1 MQFSDSTVSD
11 HLGVG
16 LGQGI
21 VKVGLLHSLTGT
33 MAISE
38 VSVRDAE
45 LMAIAEINARGGV
58 LGHRVEPII
67 EDAASNPSLFAAKAR
82 KLLQQDQVATLFG
95 CWTSAS
101 RKAVLPVLA
110 EQNGLLWYPVQYEG
124 LETSPHVFYLGSCP
138 NQQVEPAIR
147 WLLQRY
153 LPQEQPGRF
162 YLVGSDYVFP
172 RTVHKI
178 IHAQL
183 MQAGV
188 EVVGDCYV
196 PLGSVDFGHVIDRI
210 YQTQPTAIFNTLN
223 GDSNVAF
230 YQQFHTAGLTADHL
244 PIVAFSIAEE
254 ELQRIGEAATGHFVA
269 RGYFQSLDTP
279 INREFVERF
288 QTWTRQ
294 QGDDERLDHTGVTAG
309 AINGRGDRVT
319 SAPVAAAYTQVYLWK
334 QAVETAGS
342 FAVDQVRQAAYG
354 QMMQAP
360 EGGIKLERNHH
371 LWKACHIGQAQSDG
385 QFKIVYSSEATIKP
399 QPYFGLEEV
408 GWDHTPVV
416 TALLGEATQAIQ
428 TSCEL
433 EEKSRQLEAALV
445 ELTAANQ
452 ELLELRQSNLIQTDK
467 MSSLGQMVAGI
478 AHEINNPIN
487 FIYGNLDHIR
497 DYTEDLLELVN
508 LYQTYYPDSHPEI
521 QEQIEAID
529 LEFVAEDFPK
539 LVESMHFGTARICEI
554 VAALRNFSRL
564 DEGSKRQADIHQGID
579 GTLLILQNRL
589 KAKSNRPEIR
599 VVKQYGHLPLVE
611 CYAGQLNQVF
621 MNLISNAI
629 DAIEEGMGSKEGR
642 TDSQGMDREI
652 RVTPQI
658 FIHTT
663 IASPNAVQI
672 RISDNGPGI
681 PEPLRER
688 IFEPFFTTKPA
699 AKGTGLGLSISHN
712 IITERHGGSLHC
724 ESEPGQGTTFWIEI
738 PVKGDR

>member
-1 MQFSDSTVSD
+1 MQFSDSTD

-45 LMAIAEINARGGV
+45 LMAIAEINANGGI
-58 LGHRVEPII
+58 LGQRIEPII

-110 EQNGLLWYPVQYEG
+110 ELNGLLWYPIQYEG
-124 LETSPHVFYLGSCP
+124 LESSPHVFYIGPCP
-138 NQQVEPAIR
+138 NQQVEPALH
-147 WLLQRY
+147 WLLHRQ
-153 LPQEQPGRF
+153 QTEGQPSRF
-162 YLVGSDYVFP
+162 YLIGSNYVFP

-178 IHAQL
+178 IRAQL
-183 MQAGV
+183 SQTGA
-188 EVVGDCYV
+188 EVVGESYV
-196 PLGSVDFGHVIDRI
+196 PLGTIDFADVIEQI
-210 YQTQPTAIFNTLN
+210 AQTQPTAIFNSLN
-223 GDSNVAF
+223 GDSNIAF
-230 YQQFHTAGLTADHL
+230 YQQFHAAGLTADRL
-244 PIVAFSIAEE
+244 PIMAFSIAEE
-254 ELQRIGEAATGHFVA
+254 ELQRIGQAATGHFVS

-279 INREFVERF
+279 TNRAFVQRF
-288 QTWTRQ
+288 LAWTHPL
-294 QGDDERLDHTGVTAG
+294 DEQ
-309 AINGRGDRVT
+309 RGDRVT
-319 SAPVAAAYTQVYLWK
+319 SAPIAAAYTQVYLWK
-334 QAVETAGS
+334 QAVEAAGS

-354 QMMQAP
+354 QILDAP
-360 EGGIKLERNHH
+360 EGGVKLERNHH
-371 LWKACHIGQAQSDG
+371 LWKACYIGQAQPDG
-385 QFKIVYSSEATIKP
+385 QFKLVYSSEATIKP
-399 QPYFGLEEV
+399 EPYLGLEGLDWENSAALI
-408 GWDHTPVV
+408 
-416 TALLGEATQAIQ
+416 ALLGDASQAIQ

-433 EEKSRQLEAALV
+433 EEKSRQLETALAD
-445 ELTAANQ
+445 LTAMNR
-452 ELLELRQSNLIQTDK
+452 ELMELRQSNLIQTDK

-508 LYQTYYPDSHPEI
+508 LYQTYYPESHPDI
-521 QEQIEAID
+521 QEQIDRMD
-529 LEFVAEDFPK
+529 LEFVTEDFPK

-564 DEGSKRQADIHQGID
+564 DEANKRQADIHQGID

-629 DAIEEGMGSKEGR
+629 DALEDGIGSKDGK
-642 TDSQGMDREI
+642 TASQPRDREI
-652 RVTPQI
+652 RVMPQI
-658 FIHTT
+658 FIHTA
-663 IASPNAVQI
+663 IAADAVQI

-681 PEPLRER
+681 PAPVRER

-712 IITERHGGSLHC
+712 IITERHGGSLRC

-738 PVKGDR
+738 PVKGDRGLG